1 MLQSLSVRNFAL
13 IDHIELEFSA
23 GFTAFIGETGAGKS
37 IIIDALLCAL
47 GERTS
52 PDTVRVGQKKAVVEA
67 VFRVGTFPVVEEFLR
82 NNELD
87 SQGESVI
94 TRREITATSSRCF
107 INDTPVQAAVMRA
120 FGNIVME
127 FHGQHD
133 TQGLLSPQHHTSIL
147 DEFALHEALLE
158 SMYVAWEAA
167 QSAKRSVAGLEQL
180 KQDADRVRLSCTE
193 IIEHIGAIAPV
204 PGETEELEAVLNKL
218 EHREHI
224 VSLAAGAKEALDGD
238 AGSAASSLH
247 TAIEHLTRLSDFD
260 TRIAEMMPELQSAL
274 TSCRETAGLLSDI
287 VEGLELNP
295 ALIEQQRNR
304 LAVLQRLVRRY
315 GSVPE
320 ALALL
325 QEAESKL
332 EVLADVDQQL
342 ADAHVLYREKLAVA
356 ARAAKKLSTS
366 RQKAARKLSA
376 ILTTMVQ
383 QMGMTSATATVSLTE
398 SALGRSGSDTVEFLL
413 APTATEQPKPI
424 RRTASGGELSRYMLA
439 LKSALAGSQAVGT
452 IVFDEID
459 TGISGKV
466 ARHVGHLIR
475 QLSAT
480 TQMICITHLPQI
492 ASLAHNLI
500 RVSKHEGTVETT
512 VTAESIHGSDAE
524 VEVARLLSGTT
535 VTETALQSAREL
547 IAATDQ

>member
-224 VSLAAGAKEALDGD
+224 VSLAAGAKEALTG
-238 AGSAASSLH
+238 
-247 TAIEHLTRLSDFD
+247 
-260 TRIAEMMPELQSAL
+260 MP
-274 TSCRETAGLLSDI
+274 
-287 VEGLELNP
+287 
-295 ALIEQQRNR
+295 
-304 LAVLQRLVRRY
+304 
-315 GSVPE
+315 
-320 ALALL
+320 
-325 QEAESKL
+325 
-332 EVLADVDQQL
+332 
-342 ADAHVLYREKLAVA
+342 
-356 ARAAKKLSTS
+356 
-366 RQKAARKLSA
+366 
-376 ILTTMVQ
+376 
-383 QMGMTSATATVSLTE
+383 
-398 SALGRSGSDTVEFLL
+398 
-413 APTATEQPKPI
+413 
-424 RRTASGGELSRYMLA
+424 
-439 LKSALAGSQAVGT
+439 
-452 IVFDEID
+452 
-459 TGISGKV
+459 
-466 ARHVGHLIR
+466 
-475 QLSAT
+475 
-480 TQMICITHLPQI
+480 
-492 ASLAHNLI
+492 
-500 RVSKHEGTVETT
+500 
-512 VTAESIHGSDAE
+512 
-524 VEVARLLSGTT
+524 ARLHHRCTPLSNILRG
-535 VTETALQSAREL
+535 
-547 IAATDQ
+547 